1 MVRIA
6 AIVLAAGRSTRFSEA
21 GGREATKLAA
31 PLAGAP
37 LARYAA
43 EAALASKARPVVAV
57 TGHARAAVEA
67 ALDGLSL
74 RFVHN
79 ARFASGLASS
89 LHTGVAALPEDVDGV
104 VVLLAD
110 MPAVAPQLIDRL
122 VAAFAERPDALAAA
136 PIHEGRRGNPILLAR
151 ALFPA
156 VAELDGDVGARHLLD
171 ALPRDRLLEIAADG
185 LDASLDVDTPQA
197 LEAAARLLKL

>member
-1 MVRIA
+1 MVKIA
-6 AIVLAAGRSTRFSEA
+6 AIVLAAGRSTRFVEA

-31 PLAGAP
+31 PLGGAP

-67 ALDGLSL
+67 ALAGLSL

-89 LHTGVAALPEDVDGV
+89 LQTGVAALPADVDGA

-110 MPAVAPQLIDRL
+110 MPAVTPQLIDRL
-122 VAAFAERPDALAAA
+122 VAAFEERPDALAAA
-136 PIHEGRRGNPILLAR
+136 PIQEGRRGNPILLAR

-156 VAELDGDVGARHLLD
+156 VAELTGDVGARGLLA
-171 ALPRDRLLEIAADG
+171 ALPPERLLEVSADG
-185 LDASLDVDTPQA
+185 LDASLDVDTPEA
-197 LEAAARLLKL
+197 LNAALRLLKL